1 MKVFKGSDEFMV
13 TKNTDWVREIESLDK
28 AKRKYAIE
36 FEGKIYEADNEQDV
50 LHVIDEAYIDS
61 DDKYVQMIMRIDLAR
76 ALSMFALMFDVNVE
90 VYNGPEKVRANYAVD
105 KDDPD
110 YEEDYEEP
118 DIIIDVK
125 DELTM
130 FSGINKVGYA
140 KIYKR
145 LEDGN
150 YELF

>member
-1 MKVFKGSDEFMV
+1 M
-13 TKNTDWVREIESLDK
+13 
-28 AKRKYAIE
+28 
-36 FEGKIYEADNEQDV
+36 
-50 LHVIDEAYIDS
+50 LHVIDEPYIDS

-76 ALSMFALMFDVNVE
+76 ALSMFALMLDLNVE
-90 VYNGPEKVRANYAVD
+90 VYNGPEKVRSNYAVD

>member
-1 MKVFKGSDEFMV
+1 MV

>member
-1 MKVFKGSDEFMV
+1 MKAFKGSDEFMV

-28 AKRKYAIE
+28 AKRKYVIE

-50 LHVIDEAYIDS
+50 LHVIDEPYIDS
-61 DDKYVQMIMRIDLAR
+61 DDRYVQMIMRIDLAR
-76 ALSMFALMFDVNVE
+76 ALSMFALMFDLNVE
-90 VYNGPEKVRANYAVD
+90 VYNGPEKVRSNYAVD
-105 KDDPD
+105 KDEPD

>member
-1 MKVFKGSDEFMV
+1 MKAFKGSDEFMV
-13 TKNTDWVREIESLDK
+13 TTNTDWVREIESLDK

-50 LHVIDEAYIDS
+50 LHVIDEPYIDS
-61 DDKYVQMIMRIDLAR
+61 DDRYVQMIMRIDLAR
-76 ALSMFALMFDVNVE
+76 ALSMFALMFDLNAE
-90 VYNGPEKVRANYAVD
+90 VYNGPEKVRSNYAVD

>member
-1 MKVFKGSDEFMV
+1 MKAFKGSDEFMV

-50 LHVIDEAYIDS
+50 LHVIDEPYIDS
-61 DDKYVQMIMRIDLAR
+61 DDRYVQMIMRIDLAR
-76 ALSMFALMFDVNVE
+76 ALSMFALMFDWNVE
-90 VYNGPEKVRANYAVD
+90 VYNGPEKVRSNYAVD

>member
-1 MKVFKGSDEFMV
+1 MKAFKGSDEFMV
-13 TKNTDWVREIESLDK
+13 TTNTDWVREIESLDK

-50 LHVIDEAYIDS
+50 LHVIDEPYIDS
-61 DDKYVQMIMRIDLAR
+61 DDRYVQMIMRIDLAR
-76 ALSMFALMFDVNVE
+76 ALSMFALMFDLNVE
-90 VYNGPEKVRANYAVD
+90 VYNGPEKVRSNYAVD